1 MSKGKYPEAKVYFD
15 GSHYIAIP
23 NKKQPWKKRKKVNN
37 NLEHIPKEIFEK
49 AYKENENKKK
59 CEKKEII
66 EKELETY
73 FNDKEKAKEFTEI
86 NFNRKKR
93 NLIERRKR
101 LVRKV
106 NLQEWNYFCTFTYDS
121 NKLNEIEFR
130 KRFSNCL
137 KKLSYRKN
145 WKYIGVWERSP
156 ENNRLHFHGLFYT
169 PIMIGEFIEKRDYST
184 KKHQMQNTLQ
194 NTYFLERFGRND
206 FKPIVSKDHI
216 FEATRYIM
224 KYLEKSGEKI
234 IYSKEL
240 YQYFLS
246 DIIED
251 DIVCKIGQEDRK
263 LLLFDNFHC
272 LYKGEVI
279 GQVCQEVINKMPK
292 SN

>member
-23 NKKQPWKKRKKVNN
+23 NEKQPWKKRKKVNT
-37 NLEHIPKEIFEK
+37 NLEEIPKEIFEK

-59 CEKKEII
+59 KEKKEII

-73 FNDKEKAKEFTEI
+73 FNNKEKAKEFTEI

-106 NLQEWNYFCTFTYDS
+106 NLQEWHYFCTFTYDS
-121 NKLNEIEFR
+121 NKLNEIEFK

-169 PIMIGEFIEKRDYST
+169 PTMIGEFIEKRDYST

-251 DIVCKIGQEDRK
+251 DIVCTIGQEDRK

-272 LYKGEVI
+272 LNEGEVI
-279 GQVCQEVINKMPK
+279 GQVCKEVIDNMPK